1 MIHNIFSKNRYNFP
15 VGNDWLVAAVL
26 AKREYAL
33 SEITTDIAQRLGSDV
48 QITGHTFQRTI
59 LQNPSFVIKKEV
71 GEFSLGIT
79 GSHHLFSVRITSP
92 SSLINQIAEVVEID
106 GCAVQ
111 MIDMILVHTPD
122 FAVCYCR
129 YIKNGSADSIAGT
142 ANHIQSAN
150 ESVHDFSFLPLFI
163 LVCNAAL

>member
-59 LQNPSFVIKKEV
+59 LQNPSFVIKEV

-150 ESVHDFSFLPLFI
+150 ESVDT
-163 LVCNAAL
+163 N